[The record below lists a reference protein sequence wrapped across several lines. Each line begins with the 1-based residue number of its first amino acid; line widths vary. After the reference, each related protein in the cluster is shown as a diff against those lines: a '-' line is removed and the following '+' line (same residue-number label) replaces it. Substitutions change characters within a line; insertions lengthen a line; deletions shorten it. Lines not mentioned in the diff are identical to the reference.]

1 MTEKGVT
8 KGAKKA
14 LNKEEFHQEILND
27 FRLANVSRQASLTGR
42 KEVLTGK
49 AKFGIFGDGKE
60 IAQIAMAKAFQNGD
74 FRSGYYR
81 DQTFMMASDLLT
93 VQEFF
98 AQLYA
103 HPSLDADPSSAGRSM
118 NGHFS
123 TRSINKDGSWK
134 NLMEQKNSASDLS
147 PTAGQ
152 IPRLLG
158 LAHASKL
165 FRENKELHQFTQ
177 FTNKGNEVA
186 FGTIGDA
193 STSEGHFWET
203 MNAAAV
209 TQVPLAISIW
219 DDGYGISVPKEFQT
233 VKASISEALSGFEK
247 GDDKTGIRIFKTKGW
262 DYAHLVKTY
271 EDAIAICR
279 EEQTPVLIHVE
290 EVTQPQGHSTSGSH
304 ERYKSKERLTWEDDF
319 DCVKKLREFIIEKE
333 IGTAEECDTIE
344 AEAKKLVK
352 DQKNTAWK
360 AFVSEIEAERDLVIS
375 LLDNAGMSELSKSLN
390 TGFAPSRKEVIG
402 AARFALLRLRDND
415 SAERKAIKTWLEE
428 QKVLNQERYNSY
440 LYSDTANSATRV
452 EANPPA
458 YSDDSA
464 DLDGREI
471 LLKNFEQIFTDRADV
486 VAFGEDLGGI
496 GGVNQGFEGMQK
508 KFGSNRVFDTGI
520 REASIMGQGIGMAL
534 RGLRPIAEIQYL
546 DYLLYGLQPL
556 SDDLASLQYRTK
568 GGQKCPL
575 IIRTRGHRL
584 EGIWHAGSPMG
595 MIINSLRGIHI
606 CVPRNMT
613 QAAGFYNTLLAS
625 DDPGLVIEPLNGY
638 RTKEK
643 LPSNLGEFKTP
654 LGVTETIIEGSDL
667 TIVTYGS
674 CVNLAKKACEELA
687 DAGISAEL
695 IDVQTLLPFDTDHA
709 IVESLKKTNRLLVID
724 EDVPGGASAYILQ
737 KILEEQKGYFHLD
750 SEPKTLTAQ
759 AHRTAY
765 GTDGDYFSK
774 PGIEDMIEAAYNLMS
789 EVEPDRFPNIF
800 G

>member
-1 MTEKGVT
+1 MTEEEVKTGS
-8 KGAKKA
+8 KKV
-14 LNKEEFHQEILND
+14 LNKEEFKQEVLND
-27 FRLANVSRQASLTGR
+27 FRLATESRQASLLGR

-60 IAQIAMAKAFQNGD
+60 VAQIAMAKVFLNGD

-81 DQTFMMASDLLT
+81 DQTFMMAAGLLT
-93 VQEFF
+93 IQEFF

-103 HPSLDADPSSAGRSM
+103 HPSLEADPSSAGRSM

-123 TRSINKDGSWK
+123 TRSINQDGSWR

-152 IPRLLG
+152 VPRLLG

-165 FRENKELHQFTQ
+165 YRQNKNLHSQTQ
-177 FTNKGNEVA
+177 FTDKGNEVA

-233 VKASISEALSGFEK
+233 VKASISQALSGFEK
-247 GDDKTGIRIFKTKGW
+247 GNDKTGLRIFKTKGW

-271 EDAIAICR
+271 EEAIAFCR
-279 EEQTPVLIHVE
+279 AEHVPVLIHVE

-304 ERYKSKERLTWEDDF
+304 ERYKSKERLAWEEEF
-319 DCVKKLREFIIEKE
+319 DCIKKLREFIIEKG
-333 IGTAEECDTIE
+333 IATAEECDSIE
-344 AEAKKLVK
+344 AEAKKNVQA
-352 DQKNTAWK
+352 QKNAAWS
-360 AFVSEIEAERDLVIS
+360 AFISEIQAERDTLIPM
-375 LLDNAGMSELSKSLN
+375 LQTAGLEDLAKGLN

-402 AARFALLRLRDND
+402 TARKALLKLRGREDANTAKL
-415 SAERKAIKTWLEE
+415 AEWL
-428 QKVLNQERYNSY
+428 KNQQTINAERYNSF
-440 LYSDTANSATRV
+440 LESQTPNSAPKIAGV
-452 EANPPA
+452 APK
-458 YSDDSA
+458 YDSDA
-464 DLDGREI
+464 KLIDGREV
-471 LLKNFEQIFTDRADV
+471 LLNNFDKIFSDRDDV

-496 GGVNQGFEGMQK
+496 GGVNQGFEGLQK
-508 KFGSNRVFDTGI
+508 KHGDHRIFDVGI

-595 MIINSLRGIHI
+595 MIINALRGIHV

-625 DDPGLVIEPLNGY
+625 DDPGLIIEPLNGY

-654 LGVTETIIEGSDL
+654 LGIPEVLKEGKDL

-674 CVNLAKKACEELA
+674 CVNLALKACEELA
-687 DAGISAEL
+687 EAGISAEL
-695 IDVQTLLPFDTDHA
+695 IDVQTLLPFDTNHT

-737 KILEEQKGYFHLD
+737 KIVEEQKGYFYLD

-774 PGIEDMIEAAYNLMS
+774 PNIEDMVEAAYAIMS
-789 EVEPDRFPNIF
+789 EADPAKFPNIF

>member
-390 TGFAPSRKEVIG
+390 TGFAP
-402 AARFALLRLRDND
+402 
-415 SAERKAIKTWLEE
+415 
-428 QKVLNQERYNSY
+428 
-440 LYSDTANSATRV
+440 
-452 EANPPA
+452 
-458 YSDDSA
+458 
-464 DLDGREI
+464 
-471 LLKNFEQIFTDRADV
+471 
-486 VAFGEDLGGI
+486 
-496 GGVNQGFEGMQK
+496 
-508 KFGSNRVFDTGI
+508 
-520 REASIMGQGIGMAL
+520 
-534 RGLRPIAEIQYL
+534 
-546 DYLLYGLQPL
+546 
-556 SDDLASLQYRTK
+556 
-568 GGQKCPL
+568 
-575 IIRTRGHRL
+575 
-584 EGIWHAGSPMG
+584 
-595 MIINSLRGIHI
+595 
-606 CVPRNMT
+606 
-613 QAAGFYNTLLAS
+613 
-625 DDPGLVIEPLNGY
+625 
-638 RTKEK
+638 
-643 LPSNLGEFKTP
+643 
-654 LGVTETIIEGSDL
+654 
-667 TIVTYGS
+667 
-674 CVNLAKKACEELA
+674 
-687 DAGISAEL
+687 
-695 IDVQTLLPFDTDHA
+695 
-709 IVESLKKTNRLLVID
+709 
-724 EDVPGGASAYILQ
+724 
-737 KILEEQKGYFHLD
+737 
-750 SEPKTLTAQ
+750 
-759 AHRTAY
+759 
-765 GTDGDYFSK
+765 
-774 PGIEDMIEAAYNLMS
+774 
-789 EVEPDRFPNIF
+789 
-800 G
+800 

>member
-1 MTEKGVT
+1 MTEGK
-8 KGAKKA
+8 AISSSKKA
-14 LNKEEFHQEILND
+14 LSKDQFKQEVLND
-27 FRLANVSRQASLTGR
+27 FRLANESRQASLIGR

-60 IAQIAMAKAFQNGD
+60 IAQIAMAKVFQNGD

-81 DQTFMMASDLLT
+81 DQTFMMAAGLLT

-103 HPSLDADPSSAGRSM
+103 HPSLEADPSSAGRSM
-118 NGHFS
+118 NAHFS
-123 TRSINKDGSWK
+123 TRSINEDGSWK

-158 LAHASKL
+158 LAHASKVY
-165 FRENKELHQFTQ
+165 RENKALHSRTQ

-203 MNAAAV
+203 MNGAAV

-219 DDGYGISVPKEFQT
+219 DDGYGISVPKKFQT
-233 VKASISEALSGFEK
+233 VKESISEALKGFEK
-247 GDDKTGIRIFKTKGW
+247 EEGTTGIRIFKTKGW
-262 DYAHLVKTY
+262 DYVHLVKTY
-271 EDAIAICR
+271 EEAIAYCR
-279 EEQTPVLIHVE
+279 AEHVPVLIHVE

-304 ERYKSKERLTWEDDF
+304 ERYKSSERLSWELEF
-319 DCVKKLREFIIEKE
+319 DCIRKLREFILDKKIA
-333 IGTAEECDTIE
+333 TVEECDTIE
-344 AEAKKLVK
+344 TEAKKNVQT
-352 DQKNTAWK
+352 QKNAAWK
-360 AFVSEIEAERDLVIS
+360 AFISEIEAERDELIPM
-375 LLDNAGMSELSKSLN
+375 LQTAGLDDLAKGLN

-402 AARFALLRLRDND
+402 TARKALLKLGGQEDANTTKL
-415 SAERKAIKTWLEE
+415 AEWLKAQRE
-428 QKVLNQERYNSY
+428 LNAERYNSFVT
-440 LYSDTANSATRV
+440 SETPNSASKVKMVAAEYATDAKQV
-452 EANPPA
+452 
-458 YSDDSA
+458 
-464 DLDGREI
+464 DGREV
-471 LLKNFEQIFTDRADV
+471 LLNNFDKIFEDRPEAI
-486 VAFGEDLGGI
+486 AFGEDLGGI
-496 GGVNQGFEGMQK
+496 GGVNQGFEGLQK
-508 KFGSNRVFDTGI
+508 KHGEHRIFDVGI

-595 MIINSLRGIHI
+595 MIINALRGIHI

-638 RTKEK
+638 RIKEK

-654 LGVTETIIEGSDL
+654 LGVTETISEGTDL

-674 CVNLAKKACEELA
+674 CVNLALKAIKEL
-687 DAGISAEL
+687 DEIGISAEL
-695 IDVQTLLPFDTDHA
+695 VDVQTLLPFDTNHS

-759 AHRTAY
+759 GHRTAY

-774 PGIEDMIEAAYNLMS
+774 PSIEDMVEAAYAIMS
-789 EVEPDRFPNIF
+789 EANPQKYPNIF

>member
-1 MTEKGVT
+1 
-8 KGAKKA
+8 
-14 LNKEEFHQEILND
+14 
-27 FRLANVSRQASLTGR
+27 
-42 KEVLTGK
+42 
-49 AKFGIFGDGKE
+49 
-60 IAQIAMAKAFQNGD
+60 
-74 FRSGYYR
+74 
-81 DQTFMMASDLLT
+81 
-93 VQEFF
+93 
-98 AQLYA
+98 
-103 HPSLDADPSSAGRSM
+103 M

-123 TRSINKDGSWK
+123 TRSINEDGSWR

-165 FRENKELHQFTQ
+165 FRENKSLHQFTQ

-219 DDGYGISVPKEFQT
+219 DDGYGISVPKKFQT
-233 VKASISEALSGFEK
+233 VKESISEALKGFEK
-247 GDDKTGIRIFKTKGW
+247 EEGTTGIRIFKTKGW
-262 DYAHLVKTY
+262 DYPHLVKTY
-271 EDAIAICR
+271 EEAIAFCR
-279 EEQTPVLIHVE
+279 AEHIPVLIHVE

-304 ERYKSKERLTWEDDF
+304 ERYKSKERLSWEEEF
-319 DCVKKLREFIIEKE
+319 DCIRKLREFIIAKG
-333 IGTAEECDTIE
+333 IATADECDTIE
-344 AEAKKLVK
+344 SEAKKTVQA
-352 DQKNTAWK
+352 QKNEAWQ
-360 AFVSEIEAERDLVIS
+360 AFISEIEAERNELIAMLQTTGLDDL
-375 LLDNAGMSELSKSLN
+375 AKGLN

-402 AARFALLRLRDND
+402 TA
-415 SAERKAIKTWLEE
+415 RKAVLKLAGRADANTANLTAWLKQQQE
-428 QKVLNQERYNSY
+428 LNRERYNSF
-440 LYSDTANSATRV
+440 LQSNTPNSAV
-452 EANPPA
+452 KIAAVAPEYA
-458 YSDDSA
+458 A
-464 DLDGREI
+464 DAKLVDGREV
-471 LLKNFEQIFTDRADV
+471 LLNNFDKIFSDRPEA

-496 GGVNQGFEGMQK
+496 GGVNQGFEGLQK
-508 KFGSNRVFDTGI
+508 KHGENRIFDVGI

-575 IIRTRGHRL
+575 IVRTRGHRL

-595 MIINSLRGIHI
+595 MIINALRGVNI

-654 LGVTETIIEGSDL
+654 LGVVETLKAGSDL

-674 CVNLAKKACEELA
+674 CVNLALKACEELA
-687 DAGISAEL
+687 EVGISVEL
-695 IDVQTLLPFDTDHA
+695 IDVQTLLPFDNAHR

-737 KILEEQKGYFHLD
+737 KILEVQKGYFHLD

-774 PGIEDMIEAAYNLMS
+774 PSVEDMVEAAYAMMS
-789 EVEPDRFPNIF
+789 EVNPQKYPNIF